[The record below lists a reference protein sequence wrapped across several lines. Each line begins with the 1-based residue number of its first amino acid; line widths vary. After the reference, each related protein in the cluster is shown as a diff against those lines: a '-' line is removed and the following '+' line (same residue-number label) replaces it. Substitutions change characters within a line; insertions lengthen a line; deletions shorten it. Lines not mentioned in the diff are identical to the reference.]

1 MKKRILAVFMA
12 SLFLVGMQVS
22 TSKSASAD
30 PQPWKSAYDLR
41 WENRF
46 DDPNWVN
53 WGPKSFW
60 EDLTNVRI
68 SGNYKYRVLSEEQKT
83 ATFWGVLNEQKK
95 S

>member
-1 MKKRILAVFMA
+1 MILTG
-12 SLFLVGMQVS
+12 LIG
-22 TSKSASAD
+22 
-30 PQPWKSAYDLR
+30 
-41 WENRF
+41 
-46 DDPNWVN
+46 
-53 WGPKSFW
+53 GPKSFW